1 MFPDG
6 AVRSEKPANEE
17 NRNNVVPSVAVSVKD
32 VLAQSGGN
40 AMLPCRFSGPGIV
53 STPNIYV
60 HRRTYVRSVNDV
72 YKGGGAR
79 VYEWTPPPPP
89 LLLLA
94 RVCKSF
100 EHLGLYTGITC
111 GPMNTKEV
119 CVSCHKRGV
128 SLLESGAS
136 INIQASQISTPRSI
150 IVLSS
155 ERRTRSPKYNR
166 LLLLSLVETST
177 MRGLRTY

>member
-17 NRNNVVPSVAVSVKD
+17 NRNNVLPSLAVSVKD

-89 LLLLA
+89 PPPRPCMQKLRA
-94 RVCKSF
+94 SGIVYGYYVRADEHQGSVRIVPQAWRFIVGIGRIDKHPSKPDFHATIHYCAF
-100 EHLGLYTGITC
+100 ERTSYTFPEI
-111 GPMNTKEV
+111 
-119 CVSCHKRGV
+119 
-128 SLLESGAS
+128 
-136 INIQASQISTPRSI
+136 
-150 IVLSS
+150 
-155 ERRTRSPKYNR
+155 
-166 LLLLSLVETST
+166 
-177 MRGLRTY
+177 

>member
-89 LLLLA
+89 PSSSPVYA
-94 RVCKSF
+94 KASSIWDCIRV
-100 EHLGLYTGITC
+100 
-111 GPMNTKEV
+111 
-119 CVSCHKRGV
+119 
-128 SLLESGAS
+128 
-136 INIQASQISTPRSI
+136 
-150 IVLSS
+150 
-155 ERRTRSPKYNR
+155 
-166 LLLLSLVETST
+166 
-177 MRGLRTY
+177 LRAGR